1 VGALAAPAGTTRQG
15 DDMSVIERWTL
26 MGAPLGRV
34 HVTGG
39 PPLSSPEQPDGIGV
53 EIEVVPA
60 SQLKGAVSLSDNEWN
75 RVLWLLHRPTPPG
88 PLKAL
93 DEAIIGKIN
102 HTRGQ

>member
-1 VGALAAPAGTTRQG
+1 MTN
-15 DDMSVIERWTL
+15 IERWTL

-60 SQLKGAVSLSDNEWN
+60 SQLKGAVARTRTGACSSSTPGTSPGARTLSSS
-75 RVLWLLHRPTPPG
+75 
-88 PLKAL
+88 
-93 DEAIIGKIN
+93 
-102 HTRGQ
+102 